1 MDLAAPS
8 FVKSEA
14 ARPPKQA
21 RMEDADESG
30 EEEVRSKGVRAK
42 SPKVAREL
50 PEHLKRKGQASGSGG
65 GGRRAGPQAEGGY
78 EAELA
83 LATAALALETK
94 AESRETKGYLE
105 TSALIPASAKIVM
118 ASLEEGVAFNKEREE
133 KPKQNIGS
141 AHGRIAVAGL
151 LGLSKMP
158 EVKGTDLEQN
168 LQAFWDQVVV
178 SKGIKEVEKQ
188 VHVFRMRKPKIP
200 SSRAMSFGQE
210 PYARLTYR
218 LAPATQQTQVAANLE
233 QSMTTFFISQGWEVL
248 TGTAP
253 KSHNER
259 EVIDLSN
266 NVRRARK

>member
-1 MDLAAPS
+1 M
-8 FVKSEA
+8 
-14 ARPPKQA
+14 
-21 RMEDADESG
+21 
-30 EEEVRSKGVRAK
+30 
-42 SPKVAREL
+42 
-50 PEHLKRKGQASGSGG
+50 
-65 GGRRAGPQAEGGY
+65 
-78 EAELA
+78 
-83 LATAALALETK
+83 
-94 AESRETKGYLE
+94 E
-105 TSALIPASAKIVM
+105 TSALIPASAKIVQ

-158 EVKGTDLEQN
+158 EVKGTDLEQC
-168 LQAFWDQVVV
+168 LQAFWDQAVN
-178 SKGIKEVEKQ
+178 KGIKEVEKQ

-200 SSRAMSFGQE
+200 SSRAMSFGEE

-218 LAPATQQTQVAANLE
+218 LAPATQHSQAAANLE
-233 QSMTTFFISQGWEVL
+233 LSMTNFFVSQGWEVL

-266 NVRRARK
+266 KERRARR